1 MSDGLKLLG
10 SIIDTGSVHIIRD
23 LSRELFL
30 DDEIT
35 LYDYIRTHYRRY
47 GQIPAIA
54 TVENELGIEVPEAP
68 ETADYYIR
76 RVNDRR
82 MYSLIRDKFNE
93 LKEAL
98 RDYDMEGAKDII
110 DSMRASTRILHS
122 DSDIRTLQEATLDVM
137 REYATAHE
145 NPGVS
150 GVPTGW
156 PRFDNATGGY
166 QPGDLVT
173 WVGRPAMGKTYLLLK
188 QASAAWQYGYSVLIV
203 TMEMTIE
210 QLARRHAGM
219 RSGINPD
226 YIRKGTL
233 STHALQ
239 RMQAYLDNM
248 VGAERFRMFSGGL
261 RKKAGD
267 VEIMIQEYM
276 PDIVFIDG
284 VYMMQP
290 ETKRSMSKVEKVSEV
305 FDDLKKLTLS
315 NNIPCV
321 VTTQFNRTAGKKGRE
336 GSLENIAYSDA
347 ISTHS
352 SIVMSIAEGKAPHA
366 TDGRTITS
374 LKDREG
380 AGGQYHLYYSFNPMN
395 FEEAF
400 DSGAMGDEY
409 GTVSGADHQMAGVGA
424 DWMG

>member
-10 SIIDTGSVHIIRD
+10 SIIDTGSVHTIRD

-35 LYDYIRTHYRRY
+35 LYDYIRLHYRRY

-54 TVENELGIEVPEAP
+54 TVEEELGIEVPEAP
-68 ETADYYIR
+68 ETAEYYIR

-82 MYSLIRDKFNE
+82 MYSLVRDKFNE

-122 DSDIRTLQEATLDVM
+122 DSDIRTLQEAALDVM
-137 REYATAHE
+137 REYGMAHE

-173 WVGRPAMGKTYLLLK
+173 WVARPNQGKTYLMLK
-188 QASAAWQYGYSVLIV
+188 QASAAWQFGYSVLVV

-210 QLARRHAGM
+210 QITRRLAGM
-219 RSGINPD
+219 QAGINPD

-233 STHALQ
+233 STYALR

-261 RKKAGD
+261 RKKASD
-267 VEIMIQEYM
+267 VEMMVQEYR

-290 ETKRSMSKVEKVSEV
+290 EAKRGMSKVEKVSEV

-315 NNIPCV
+315 NNVPCV
-321 VTTQFNRTAGKKGRE
+321 VTTQFNRTAGKKGKE

-352 SIVMSIAEGKAPHA
+352 SIVMSIADGKAPHA
-366 TDGRTITS
+366 LDQRILTAM
-374 LKDREG
+374 KDREG
-380 AGGQYHLYYSFNPMN
+380 AGGQYHVNYNFAPMN
-395 FEEAF
+395 FEEILDHEAI
-400 DSGAMGDEY
+400 DGEY
-409 GTVSGADHQMAGVGA
+409 STVSGGDHQAVGV